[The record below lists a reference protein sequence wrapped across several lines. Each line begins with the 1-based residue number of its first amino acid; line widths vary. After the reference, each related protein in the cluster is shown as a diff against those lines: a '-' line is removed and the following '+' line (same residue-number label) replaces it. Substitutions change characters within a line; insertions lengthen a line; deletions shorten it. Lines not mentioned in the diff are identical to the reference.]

1 MELIL
6 VRLSCVENFH
16 IAVLHPYRQPVS
28 GRAVTKAEYLA
39 AKVMLLELSTLPE
52 IP

>member
-6 VRLSCVENFH
+6 VRLGCVENLD
-16 IAVLHPYRQPVS
+16 IAVLHSYSKPVS

-39 AKVMLLELSTLPE
+39 AKVVLL
-52 IP
+52 